1 MQPMPAP
8 PRPAPHA
15 RARTRAAL
23 SGHTRAGRTHPRPA
37 DRRRRC
43 LPAAPPAQRRRAATG
58 AAAPQPAPTM
68 STAAGGTNWMRYR
81 PRVPQQP
88 LPHERRHARRDRRWT
103 ALHIATRPTRHA
115 LGRRGRPRAAATVP
129 CCAHAT
135 ANSEPREPR
144 VTFVTEAH
152 RFKPGGF
159 ESRHT
164 LSIKFSRG
172 DNIFSE
178 TLVVYDYDCS
188 SPVIHLK
195 HLIMNELQL
204 HQVVTLSDDVR

>member
-1 MQPMPAP
+1 MNAAMPA
-8 PRPAPHA
+8 AI
-15 RARTRAAL
+15 
-23 SGHTRAGRTHPRPA
+23 
-37 DRRRRC
+37 
-43 LPAAPPAQRRRAATG
+43 
-58 AAAPQPAPTM
+58 
-68 STAAGGTNWMRYR
+68 AAGLPFTSPLDPLDMLSDVVVGPGLLQRC
-81 PRVPQQP
+81 RV
-88 LPHERRHARRDRRWT
+88 
-103 ALHIATRPTRHA
+103 
-115 LGRRGRPRAAATVP
+115 
-129 CCAHAT
+129 AHAS